1 MNLLWWVATWGGTPG
16 PNHGTVNITLDGV
29 TLVAYDVTPW
39 LFGRSVRMINVSM
52 L

>member
-1 MNLLWWVATWGGTPG
+1 LRPLVEPA
-16 PNHGTVNITLDGV
+16 